1 MFYVQFFGMH
11 GWILPCRSDKNLKEW
26 HRHVNLSRLRLKKK
40 GFLSRSVFF
49 VVEIFKDKGVKMV
62 QKCSEKRQRGFIQ
75 LVIETFKRS
84 KVEIVCNIFSSKFTL
99 FAPSPKVRL
108 MIDMLIADLPQQWA
122 WWGWYLTCWLLTTVR
137 EVLLTS
143 PASIRSRRPTCSQ
156 SESSADL
163 GLYAFKRINQLGN
176 SSQDTKILFLY
187 RGLKQN

>member
-1 MFYVQFFGMH
+1 MFYVQFLACMVGFVLVGLTK
-11 GWILPCRSDKNLKEW
+11 ILKNGINMLIYRDFVW
-26 HRHVNLSRLRLKKK
+26 KKR
-40 GFLSRSVFF
+40 FSVLICFF
-49 VVEIFKDKGVKMV
+49 VDIFKDKGVKMV

-163 GLYAFKRINQLGN
+163 GLYAFKRIRKNWA
-176 SSQDTKILFLY
+176 
-187 RGLKQN
+187 